1 MAVNAPDRRGDGRAT
16 SRTRIAAI
24 EVSHWHSL
32 WDAAYLRHLHAMPD
46 VDLVGL
52 HDPSADIAA
61 HRAAEL
67 GHPPT
72 FTDHRAML
80 ETTRPDFVLALGRHS
95 VMARTAH
102 DLLDGDF
109 PFLMEKPMGVNAAE
123 VESVADKA
131 RARDAFV
138 AVPLAYRYTP
148 FVARARR
155 LLAENRLGPLSHVYV
170 RQNRPSSAR
179 YPAWGAAWMLDPAIA
194 GGGCL
199 RNLGA
204 HGLDVFLHLT
214 GEDAEVT
221 GAQLSWTVH
230 GQRVE
235 DYASVL
241 LRTRS
246 GVLGTIEVGNTFPR
260 DGTDGEWKIAWR
272 DGILVQKDDVL
283 RLSTASGDEVLPGET
298 AEPVHLTALRDAL
311 DHWRRGAPPPISV
324 HDWVR
329 VMRLV
334 DRAYELAG
342 RPYG

>member
-1 MAVNAPDRRGDGRAT
+1 VSARDRRGGDGRVT
-16 SRTRIAAI
+16 SRTRVAAI

-46 VDLVGL
+46 VELVGL
-52 HDPSADIAA
+52 HDPDADIAR
-61 HRAAEL
+61 HRASEV
-67 GHPPT
+67 GDPPT
-72 FTDHRAML
+72 FTDHRRML

-95 VMARTAH
+95 TMAQTAH
-102 DLLDGDF
+102 DLLDGRF
-109 PFLMEKPMGVNAAE
+109 PFLMEKPMGVNAAQ
-123 VESVADKA
+123 VASVAEKA

-138 AVPLAYRYTP
+138 ALPLAYRYTP

-170 RQNRPSSAR
+170 RQNRPTSAR
-179 YPAWGAAWMLDPAIA
+179 YPAWGAAWMLDPVVA

-221 GAQLSWTVH
+221 GAQLSWRVH
-230 GQRVE
+230 EQRVE

-241 LRTRS
+241 LRTPS
-246 GVLGTIEVGNTFPR
+246 GVLGTVEVGNTFPR

-283 RLSTASGDEVLPGET
+283 RLSTAAGDETFPAET
-298 AEPVHLTALRDAL
+298 PEPVHLTSLRDTL
-311 DHWRRGAPPPISV
+311 EHWRRGAPPPISV

-329 VMRLV
+329 VMRLI
-334 DRAYELAG
+334 DRAYEMAG
-342 RPYG
+342 GCRPE

>member
-1 MAVNAPDRRGDGRAT
+1 M
-16 SRTRIAAI
+16 TRIAAI

-46 VDLVGL
+46 VELVGL
-52 HDPSADIAA
+52 HDPSPEIAA
-61 HRAAEL
+61 SRAAEL

-80 ETTRPDFVLALGRHS
+80 DATRPDFVLALGRHS
-95 VMARTAH
+95 GMARTAH
-102 DLLDGDF
+102 DLLDGGF
-109 PFLMEKPMGVNAAE
+109 PFLMEKPMGVNATE
-123 VESVADKA
+123 VAGVADKA
-131 RARDAFV
+131 RARGAFV

-148 FVARARR
+148 FVMRARR
-155 LLAENRLGPLSHVYV
+155 LLAEARLGPLSHVYV
-170 RQNRPSSAR
+170 RQNRPTSAR
-179 YPAWGAAWMLDPAIA
+179 YPAWGAPWMLDPAVA

-214 GEDAEVT
+214 GEEADVT
-221 GAQLSWTVH
+221 GAQLSWRVH

-241 LRTRS
+241 LRTTG
-246 GVLGTIEVGNTFPR
+246 GVLGTVEVGNTFPR

-283 RLSTASGDEVLPGET
+283 RLSTASGDETLPAET

-329 VMRLV
+329 VMRLI

-342 RPYG
+342 RPHG

>member
-1 MAVNAPDRRGDGRAT
+1 MTPPDRGGDGRA
-16 SRTRIAAI
+16 SRRTRVAAI

-32 WDAAYLRHLHAMPD
+32 WDAAYLRHLHGMPD
-46 VDLVGL
+46 VELVGL
-52 HDPSADIAA
+52 HDPSPDIAA

-80 ETTRPDFVLALGRHS
+80 ESTRPDFVLALGRHS

-102 DLLDGDF
+102 DLLDGGF

-123 VESVADKA
+123 VTSVADKA

-148 FVARARR
+148 FVVRARR

-221 GAQLSWTVH
+221 GAQLSWKVH
-230 GQRVE
+230 GQPVE

-241 LRTRS
+241 LRTTS

-283 RLSTASGDEVLPGET
+283 RLSTASGDETFPAET
-298 AEPVHLTALRDAL
+298 TEPVHLTSLRDAL
-311 DHWRRGAPPPISV
+311 DHWRHGVPPPISV
-324 HDWVR
+324 HDWVH
-329 VMRLV
+329 VMRLI
-334 DRAYELAG
+334 DRAYEVAG